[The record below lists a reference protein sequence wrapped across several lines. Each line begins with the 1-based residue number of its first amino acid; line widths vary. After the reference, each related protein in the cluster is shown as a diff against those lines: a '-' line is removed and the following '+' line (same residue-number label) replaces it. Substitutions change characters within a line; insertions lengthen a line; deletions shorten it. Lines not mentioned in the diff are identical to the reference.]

1 VAAVRTEA
9 ALVLWWA
16 LCACSFLFLLLF
28 LLSLFIFPFPFSFSF
43 FLLPFSFAL
52 FAWAEVRRCLF
63 VLGLGRKKKSGVRLA
78 GALLGGRPFVPTA
91 LFRCSI
97 VLVFCLSAFVGVIL
111 LGISVFKLGARCFS
125 SALGVSA
132 ARGLFYL

>member
-9 ALVLWWA
+9 ALAWWA

-63 VLGLGRKKKSGVRLA
+63 VLGLERKKKPGVRLA

-91 LFRCSI
+91 LFRCSTG

-111 LGISVFKLGARCFS
+111 LGISVF
-125 SALGVSA
+125 
-132 ARGLFYL
+132 

>member
-1 VAAVRTEA
+1 MAAVRTEA
-9 ALVLWWA
+9 ALAWWA

-43 FLLPFSFAL
+43 FFLPFSFAL

-63 VLGLGRKKKSGVRLA
+63 VLGLERKKKPGVRLA

-91 LFRCSI
+91 LFRCSTG
-97 VLVFCLSAFVGVIL
+97 VLVFCLSAFVGVII
-111 LGISVFKLGARCFS
+111 LGISAF
-125 SALGVSA
+125 
-132 ARGLFYL
+132 